1 MLNRLQ
7 VFLGR
12 VFTLEAEDLKRQ
24 EGQTATEYAVVL
36 GVIVVGL
43 GGAAVV
49 LRGKIIDY
57 ITAVGDKL
65 AGLLSL

>member
-1 MLNRLQ
+1 MFNRIQL
-7 VFLGR
+7 FLGR
-12 VFTLEAEDLKRQ
+12 ALTLDAEDLKRE

-57 ITAVGDKL
+57 ITAVGNL
-65 AGLLSL
+65 LNGLLSL